1 MWSVVGWLEGLSL
14 VPRPLAKKKKRV
26 RVRVSVSLLPRGLGT
41 RLRGSGNKSMTECSA
56 WLMNVK
62 TTSSEGVSNW
72 WNEKWNGTV
81 NVHSYS

>member
-14 VPRPLAKKKKRV
+14 VPRPLARKKKKKKKRV

-62 TTSSEGVSNW
+62 TTSSER